1 MLNLVPSRF
10 RGSGRE
16 SGPRIRGGRWLLL
29 AFLGLSISGC
39 ATKRDLRDLRSEIQA
54 LAEQQREALNQIEGL
69 NLAVQDTLR
78 GQSDAL
84 FESRGETLRLL
95 RQMEQQLITLRELT
109 GQNQRAL
116 TTLRDLLESGRAS
129 AMPPTVRTDPP
140 GQGQVLDPDFEPEPQ
155 PPPSEAAVETYNAA
169 VRAFNRGNIGSARRA
184 FNEFLQRYPN
194 DPLAPDAHFYLADLL
209 VQEDRLEEGI
219 SAFLRIPELYPTA
232 EKVPDALYRVGVI
245 YMTMEEDEDA
255 RQYFER
261 VVSSYP
267 DSGAAILAQERLDE
281 IS

>member
-10 RGSGRE
+10 RGPGRE
-16 SGPRIRGGRWLLL
+16 SGPWFRGGRWLIL
-29 AFLGLSISGC
+29 AVLGISLSGC
-39 ATKRDLRDLRSEIQA
+39 ATKRDIRDLQTEIQT
-54 LAEQQREALNQIEGL
+54 LAEQQRNALGQIEGL

-84 FESRGETLRLL
+84 YQSRGDILRLL
-95 RQMEQQLITLRELT
+95 RQIEQQITTLRELT

-116 TTLRDLLESGRAS
+116 TTLRDLVEGGR

-140 GQGQVLDPDFEPEPQ
+140 GGGQVLDPTFEPEPQ
-155 PPPSEAAVETYNAA
+155 PQPSEAAVETYNAA

-194 DPLAPDAHFYLADLL
+194 NSLAPDARYYLADLL
-209 VQEDRLEEGI
+209 VQENRMEEAI

-232 EKVPDALYRVGVI
+232 EKVPDALYRVGVVYI
-245 YMTMEEDEDA
+245 SMEEYEDA
-255 RQYFER
+255 RQYLER
-261 VVSSYP
+261 VVNTYP
-267 DSGAAILAQERLDE
+267 DSDAAALAQERLAE